1 MIGHNALP
9 RHPSSSSVKSKR
21 PRSHDRILGLLNTQ
35 PQALSAQAIFI
46 ELRQRN
52 QSLGLATI
60 YRALEALK
68 RSGLLQ
74 VRTQANGEALYSCA
88 HQDRHHLTCLQ
99 CGISIALDQCPIH
112 DLEQQLQRTH
122 QFKIYY
128 HTLEFFGLCEPC
140 AIGVSN
146 VESGVPS
153 STIAHDQQNRCQSH

>member
-1 MIGHNALP
+1 M
-9 RHPSSSSVKSKR
+9 KSKR

-35 PQALSAQAIFI
+35 PQALSAQEIFI

-68 RSGLLQ
+68 LAGLLQ
-74 VRTQANGEALYSCA
+74 VRTQTNGEALYSSA

-99 CGISIALDQCPIH
+99 CGDSIPLDRCPIH
-112 DLEQQLQRTH
+112 DLEQQLQHVH

-128 HTLEFFGLCEPC
+128 HTLEFFGLCDQC
-140 AIGVSN
+140 AIAGSTVQPKNDPDSLQ
-146 VESGVPS
+146 PS
-153 STIAHDQQNRCQSH
+153 